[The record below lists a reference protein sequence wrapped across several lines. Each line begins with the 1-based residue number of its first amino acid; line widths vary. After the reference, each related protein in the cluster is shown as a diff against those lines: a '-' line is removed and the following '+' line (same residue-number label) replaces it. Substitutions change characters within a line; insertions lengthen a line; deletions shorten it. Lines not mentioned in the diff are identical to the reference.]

1 MSACAKRKPVDE
13 PMTRVVLASASSG
26 RLKVLRQAGIDP
38 LVIVSDV
45 DEDAVA
51 GRLAPDASPAE
62 VTTALATAKATTV
75 AHGLDSTLAADCV
88 VIGCDSM
95 LHHDGK
101 LVGKPKSAD
110 AARRQWQLME
120 GTAGELYSGHCVI
133 RLRDGTVAHEAS
145 ESSCTTVIFGK
156 PSDDELNAYVRSGEP
171 LRVAGGFT
179 LDGLGGWFIDAVH
192 GDPSAVIGIG
202 LPLTR
207 RLLHDAGLS
216 MVDLWAANP
225 LQQPSD

>member
-1 MSACAKRKPVDE
+1 
-13 PMTRVVLASASSG
+13 MTRVVLASASSG

-51 GRLAPDASPAE
+51 GRLGPDAKPAE
-62 VTTALATAKATTV
+62 VTAALATAKATTV
-75 AHGLDSTLAADCV
+75 ARGLDSTLAADCV

-95 LHHDGK
+95 LHHDGT
-101 LVGKPKSAD
+101 LVGKPISAD
-110 AARRQWQLME
+110 AARRQWRLMK
-120 GTAGELYSGHCVI
+120 GTAGELHTGHCVI
-133 RLRDGTVAHEAS
+133 RLRDGAVAHRAS
-145 ESSCTTVIFGK
+145 ESACTTVVFGT
-156 PSDDELNAYVRSGEP
+156 PSDDELDAYVRSGEP
-171 LRVAGGFT
+171 LRVAGSFT

-216 MVDLWAANP
+216 MVDLWVANP
-225 LQQPSD
+225 LQQASE